1 MNTQTSEPGFTL
13 WENLMVLAIIG
24 ILSAMVTP
32 SWLSFLTNYRLN
44 VAQEQVYQALR
55 QAQSQAKKEKS
66 TWQASFKQENGIV
79 KWAVHPI
86 LVHPDNG
93 VWHSLDSAVQ
103 LDRETTLQES
113 HGIRH
118 IQFNDLGAIRKPPL
132 GTITL
137 SMKSGG
143 TAKRCVIVSTI
154 LGSLRTAKE
163 NTVTKNNAYCY

>member
-1 MNTQTSEPGFTL
+1 MNSQISKQGFTL
-13 WENLMVLAIIG
+13 WENLIVLAIIG
-24 ILSAMVTP
+24 ILSAILTP

-86 LVHPDNG
+86 LVNPANG

-103 LDRETTLQES
+103 LDLETTLQES

-118 IQFNDLGAIRKPPL
+118 IQFDDLGAIRKPPL
-132 GTITL
+132 GTVTL

-163 NTVTKNNAYCY
+163 NTVLRNNAYCY